1 MSQFKLGSSAGNL
14 TINYYRIAM
23 GKETIFQK
31 EKKALPIISWP
42 LKLYVKFDEFK
53 IDNEIFRL
61 HYKGKRN

>member
-1 MSQFKLGSSAGNL
+1 
-14 TINYYRIAM
+14 M

-31 EKKALPIISWP
+31 EKKDLPIISWP

-61 HYKGKRN
+61 HYKGKNI